1 MLIHLVLHFCKF
13 SAEDGLPGF
22 ENRPSLLPAIDAGLC
37 ECAIIGL
44 EQMNDYHGEGD
55 YCDINIV
62 GTPVMEMP
70 WGFPVSDKFARPMR
84 TVISDY
90 IQSGAWNRLQK
101 TAKPQSQCPEKIV
114 DAENTRLKPS
124 HMAGAY
130 MVSFG
135 LALIGIL
142 FSLCKALK
150 RERRGSAVQQSI
162 KMTSTE
168 MHKRMALKGIGDLEL
183 EENTKD
189 PNHNSNDDLK
199 QEILQM
205 KVELMSRL
213 RTDVVISLR
222 EEIADLK
229 QIIISEREKED

>member
-1 MLIHLVLHFCKF
+1 M
-13 SAEDGLPGF
+13 
-22 ENRPSLLPAIDAGLC
+22 
-37 ECAIIGL
+37 
-44 EQMNDYHGEGD
+44 
-55 YCDINIV
+55 
-62 GTPVMEMP
+62 
-70 WGFPVSDKFARPMR
+70 
-84 TVISDY
+84 
-90 IQSGAWNRLQK
+90 
-101 TAKPQSQCPEKIV
+101 
-114 DAENTRLKPS
+114 
-124 HMAGAY
+124 
-130 MVSFG
+130 
-135 LALIGIL
+135 
-142 FSLCKALK
+142 
-150 RERRGSAVQQSI
+150 QQRI